1 MSASII
7 GFDRTRRR
15 PGEPL
20 GMSPARLEAFSD
32 GVFAI
37 AITLLVLEIH
47 VPDPTSTN
55 NLAQALGD
63 QWPSYVAYAVSFLTI
78 GIIWINH
85 HAVMRRIKAVDHE
98 ILTLNLLLLMCVG
111 LLPFTTALMAAYL
124 TESSGETLAA
134 GIYAGSFL
142 LMSVVF
148 AFMNRTILFRK
159 DHLFAKPIDT
169 ATRRTIIRRFVTGL
183 LPYLAATILAV
194 VSPYVTLAICGAVA
208 VFYALPLASGNEGS
222 AAPV

>member
-1 MSASII
+1 M
-7 GFDRTRRR
+7 GRDRSLRR

-37 AITLLVLEIH
+37 AITLLVLDIH
-47 VPDPTSTN
+47 VPEVGG
-55 NLAQALGD
+55 NLADELGA

-85 HAVMRRIKAVDHE
+85 HAMIRRIKAVDHE
-98 ILTLNLLLLMCVG
+98 ILILNLLLLLTVG

-124 TESSGETLAA
+124 KESEGETLAA
-134 GIYAGSFL
+134 AIYAGSFL
-142 LMSVVF
+142 LMSIAF
-148 AFMNRTILFRK
+148 AATNRTILFRK
-159 DHLFAKPIDT
+159 DHLLAEPIPA
-169 ATRRTIIRRFVTGL
+169 ATRRTIITRGVAGL
-183 LPYLAATILAV
+183 LPYLVATILAT
-194 VSPYVTLAICGAVA
+194 VSPYATLAICGAVA
-208 VFYALPLASGNEGS
+208 LFYASPFASAGEGT